1 MPRDRTTWTL
11 IGSLAA
17 ALTLLTAL
25 VIAGGP
31 LVQLDWRVHAWAD
44 ARPQSWVSG
53 AAYAVA
59 LVGGRWILLWPLG
72 AAALWLSWRERRL
85 WPLGY
90 AAAGVLGMVGAVGV
104 GKLAIGRTAP
114 AEGMVEVFAGGL
126 SYPSGHTV
134 NVIVLGWLLVRLSGW
149 LFPRHEQVVL
159 RAGGCVVGAGAVLM
173 SACMVYLDYHWISDM
188 VASFLLG
195 PLILATLDRVLVPL
209 VGGVRRRAREPEVAR
224 T

>member
-1 MPRDRTTWTL
+1 MPRDRTTWRL

-17 ALTLLTAL
+17 AFTLLTAL
-25 VIAGGP
+25 VIKGGA
-31 LVQLDWRVHAWAD
+31 VVEIDWRVHLWAD

-72 AAALWLSWRERRL
+72 AAALWLSWRERHW

-90 AAAGVLGMVGAVGV
+90 TVTGVLGMVGGVGV
-104 GKLAIGRTAP
+104 AKLGIGRTAP
-114 AEGMVEVFAGGL
+114 AEGMGEVFAGGL

-134 NVIVLGWLLVRLSGW
+134 NVIVLGWLLVRLFAW
-149 LFPRHEQVVL
+149 LFPLRERRVRHTGAWL
-159 RAGGCVVGAGAVLM
+159 VGAGAVLM
-173 SACMVYLDYHWISDM
+173 SACMVYLDYHWVSDM
-188 VASFLLG
+188 VASFFLG
-195 PLILATLDRVLVPL
+195 PLILVTLDRVLLRLIRGP
-209 VGGVRRRAREPEVAR
+209 RERAREPEVAR